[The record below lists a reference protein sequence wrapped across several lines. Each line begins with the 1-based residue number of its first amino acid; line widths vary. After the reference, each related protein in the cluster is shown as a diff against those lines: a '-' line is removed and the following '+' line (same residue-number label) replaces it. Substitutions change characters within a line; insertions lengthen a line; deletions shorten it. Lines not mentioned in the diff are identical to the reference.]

1 MASVRSESELRTDIV
16 ELGRRLWAR
25 GFVASN
31 DGNISVRLDGDRI
44 LTTPTGVSKGF
55 MTTDMMVI
63 TDRAGRKLSGE
74 RNASSELK
82 MHLAVYDLRPDVQA
96 VVHSHPPL
104 ATGFAVA
111 GIPLD
116 KAVLAEVICT
126 LGCIPIAD
134 YATPSTAELPAAV
147 AQYIKAHDGLL
158 LANHGALTVGSD
170 LFNAYYKME
179 TVEHF
184 AQISLVART
193 LGGERLLSRDEVHRL
208 QGLRDTYGITSPAP
222 ICTEETGAAGAGEE
236 CQMVQAPVTD
246 GRRLVPDTSL
256 GRRSGDGEI
265 RLTYRELAALIEDA
279 VRTVG
284 SGGTNG

>member
-1 MASVRSESELRTDIV
+1 MASLRSEAQLREDIV

-55 MTTDMMVI
+55 MAPDMMVI
-63 TDRAGRKLSGE
+63 TDRAGTKLAGE

-111 GIPLD
+111 GIALD

-126 LGCIPIAD
+126 LGSIPIAD

-147 AQYIKAHDGLL
+147 ARYIRAHDGML
-158 LANHGALTVGSD
+158 LASHGALTVGSD

-179 TVEHF
+179 TIEHF

-193 LGGERLLSRDEVHRL
+193 LGGERVLSRDEVQRL
-208 QGLRDTYGITSPAP
+208 QGLRTAYGIAAPAP
-222 ICTEETGAAGAGEE
+222 ICTDETGAAGAGET
-236 CQMVQAPVTD
+236 CQVVQAPVTD
-246 GRRLVPDTSL
+246 GRRLVPD
-256 GRRSGDGEI
+256 GDGEI
-265 RLTYRELAALIEDA
+265 RLTYRQLAALIEDA

-284 SGGTNG
+284 SGGTDG

>member
-63 TDRAGRKLSGE
+63 TDRTGRKISGE

-208 QGLRDTYGITSPAP
+208 QGLRDMYGITSPAP
-222 ICTEETGAAGAGEE
+222 ICTDETGAAGAGEE